1 MDPYFARLPQA
12 VKDAF
17 TRLSGAYYTA
27 AWHTTS
33 TTAPLTSPATGEEF
47 THTADC
53 GIPEATEA
61 IEVAAQTQ
69 QSWARTTAFER
80 AAILEKWHDLLIA
93 HREELGAIMAV
104 EMGKPIRE
112 ATGEADY
119 AAGFVKFYAAEAIRT
134 YGQILPDNKPGRQL
148 QVLAEPVGP
157 VFAIT
162 PWNFPAAMITR
173 KAAPALAAGCTFII
187 KPAPQ
192 TPVTALR
199 LAELWLEAGGP
210 PGTLQVTPTTQDA
223 ALAEHIIADD
233 RIRKITFTGSTPV
246 GKILYAQAANTV
258 KRISL
263 ELGGHA
269 PVIVFADADLA
280 AAAKGAAQA
289 KYRNAGQTCVC
300 ANRIYVERAVYD
312 EFIELFAK
320 EVKHLTIGHALDPNT
335 TVGPLVNVKAVEK
348 VQRHIADA
356 VKQGASVMYAVPVPE
371 ELTDN
376 ELYVPPTVLG
386 RARHDMVAMKEETFG
401 PLAPVAVFDT
411 EADVIAAANDTQFG
425 LAAYV
430 FTENIHRVNR
440 VVSALEY
447 GIVGVNEGLPSAPHA
462 PFGGFKQSGLGKEGA
477 QQGIGEYLRYKYV
490 AIGGQQ

>member
-1 MDPYFARLPQA
+1 MDPYFAQLPQA

-17 TRLSGAYYTA
+17 TRLSGAYYTN
-27 AWHTTS
+27 AWQKTS
-33 TTAPLTSPATGEEF
+33 TTAPLISPATGEEF

-61 IEVAAQTQ
+61 VHVAAETQ
-69 QSWARTTAFER
+69 HAWANTTAFER
-80 AAILEKWHDLLIA
+80 AAILEKWHDLMLE

-199 LAELWLEAGGP
+199 LAELWLAAGGP
-210 PGTLQVTPTTQDA
+210 PGTLLVTPTPQDA

-246 GKILYAQAANTV
+246 GKILYAQAASTV

-269 PVIVFADADLA
+269 PVIVFADADLTA
-280 AAAKGAAQA
+280 AAQGAAQA

-312 EFIELFAK
+312 EFMELFAA
-320 EVKHLTIGHALDPNT
+320 EVKKLNIGHALDPTT
-335 TVGPLVNVKAVEK
+335 TVGPLVNQQAVEK

-356 VKQGASVMYAVPVPE
+356 VQHGANVMYAAPVPE
-371 ELTDN
+371 ALRDN

-386 RARHDMVAMKEETFG
+386 RARHDMVAMQEETFG
-401 PLAPVAVFDT
+401 PLAPVAIFDT
-411 EADVIAAANDTQFG
+411 EDEVITAANNTQFG

-440 VVSALEY
+440 VVGALEY

-477 QQGIGEYLRYKYV
+477 AQGISEYLRYKYV
-490 AIGGQQ
+490 AIGGKP

>member
-1 MDPYFARLPQA
+1 MDPYFAQLPPA
-12 VKDAF
+12 VRDTF
-17 TRLSGAYYTA
+17 TRLSGAYYTD
-27 AWHTTS
+27 AWRKTS
-33 TTAPLTSPATGEEF
+33 TTIPLTSPATGEEF

-53 GIPEATEA
+53 GIAEATEA
-61 IEVAAQTQ
+61 VQVAADTQ
-69 QSWARTTAFER
+69 ASWAGTTPFAR
-80 AAILEKWHDLLIA
+80 AAILEKWYDLIIK
-93 HREELGAIMAV
+93 HRDELGAIMAV

-210 PGTLQVTPTTQDA
+210 PGTLLVTPTTQDA

-246 GKILYAQAANTV
+246 GKILYAQAASTV

-269 PVIVFADADLA
+269 PVLVFADADLA
-280 AAAKGAAQA
+280 TAAKGAAQA

-300 ANRIYVERAVYD
+300 ANRIYVERPVYD
-312 EFIELFAK
+312 EFMALFAK
-320 EVKHLTIGHALDPNT
+320 EVEQLQIGHALDPNT
-335 TVGPLVNVKAVEK
+335 TVGPLVNQQAVEK

-356 VKQGASVMYAVPVPE
+356 LHHGASVMYQATVPE
-371 ELTDN
+371 ALQGND
-376 ELYVPPTVLG
+376 LYVPPTVLG
-386 RARHDMVAMKEETFG
+386 RAEHDMVAMQEETFG
-401 PLAPVAVFDT
+401 PLAPVAIFDN
-411 EADVIAAANDTQFG
+411 EDEVIAAANDTQFG

-477 QQGIGEYLRYKYV
+477 ALGIGEYLRYKYV
-490 AIGGQQ
+490 AIGGK